1 MLSAW
6 CGLRI
11 GGLKIY
17 LKHLILIKTNCCS
30 DLWVFDKKHSAGTIK
45 NEIISN
51 KKLVEQLHKPIIRK
65 FKKRKVDSPF
75 IDNFWDADFS
85 RYATDK

>member
-17 LKHLILIKTNCCS
+17 LKHLILIKTNYCS

-75 IDNFWDADFS
+75 IDNCWDADFS

>member
-1 MLSAW
+1 M
-6 CGLRI
+6 
-11 GGLKIY
+11 
-17 LKHLILIKTNCCS
+17 IKTNCFS

-51 KKLVEQLHKPIIRK
+51 KKLAEQLHKPIIRK

-85 RYATDK
+85 RYATYK